1 MLTKLRRAVCAVC
14 AVAVM
19 AAASATAA
27 ADYVYNIDDSKL
39 CDEINADTKN
49 ISGSEGSFV
58 TKFSDS
64 SGEDFLSLRFR
75 LFNEF
80 ADLDFWNDDN
90 VSVSVDVRLDTKGKD
105 VIGCMPAFTTN
116 WSWVDPSDYT
126 ELKYGEWIT
135 VTESGKHF
143 YEGFGKKKPAYIM
156 FQVRTNWTAPAQ
168 GDVEISVK
176 NFRIVTGDSTTVV
189 EPEQTTATSATTA
202 ETTTTASSAA
212 EPTDEPVIATEE
224 TKATV
229 DASTAE
235 TTGTSDVSAAE
246 SETKEAA
253 VTTGGDDSSSAPEQT
268 TSVKPDDTSINIPE
282 MEGEQPTN
290 YADFY
295 KQESPVMMIVIIVGV
310 AAVVGVGAIVGYIIY
325 KKKKYY

>member
-143 YEGFGKKKPAYIM
+143 YEGFGKKKPAYIL

-189 EPEQTTATSATTA
+189 ESEQTTATSATTA
-202 ETTTTASSAA
+202 DTTTTASSAA
-212 EPTDEPVIATEE
+212 EPTDEPVIATVEA
-224 TKATV
+224 KATV